1 MLIRLVISLFV
12 LLWAVPSHAAPL
24 ADCAQATVAAAVAA
38 ATAGDTVTIPA
49 CAATTW
55 DDPVAIDKNLTIS
68 GDSPTTT
75 TLRTNDEA
83 STSADGIFTIADNV
97 VVIIKNI
104 GFTTTV
110 PIDTNA
116 YNAPIWFNGDT
127 HTGSVIY
134 NCKFDGHKW
143 AIFGWELTGVA
154 ISKNSFID
162 GGVQLYG
169 SSTAWNSAITLGDGN
184 WTFIEGNTFTAQ
196 RGQAIHFILGYAGA
210 KYVAR
215 YNSFVSTDGTG
226 YVSDPV
232 DAHGYGHGSG
242 ATGHSTRGW
251 DVYNNYFVTA
261 GSESRGFIPRGGSGT
276 AHDNLF
282 NEINNAYAYGEIY
295 LWEYRQYA
303 SILYGPTGGNQAGC
317 GTPTSA
323 VTGYCADVEGV
334 PCCESI
340 GMGPSQAQDAAYFW
354 GNYKCTTAP
363 CTSNKVAI
371 NPTVAAD
378 SVGYITLNEDY
389 YNAEKSGYSKY
400 ACPHDS
406 VTDLAGTGCDSTLYG
421 TTGYGVATTFTVTP
435 SKVGAAG
442 TIYPSLAETVSSG
455 GNSSVYT
462 ATVPN
467 GWRVTWGGT
476 GGCTGNGTTCQV
488 LNVTADKT
496 VIATFETIKIGGVR

>member
-1 MLIRLVISLFV
+1 MLIRLVLSLLI
-12 LLWAVPSHAAPL
+12 LLFAFPAHAAPL
-24 ADCAQATVAAAVAA
+24 ADCAQATVATAVAA
-38 ATAGDTVTIPA
+38 ASPGDTITLPA

-55 DDPVAIDKNLTIS
+55 DDPVTITKNLTIV
-68 GDSPTTT
+68 GDGPTTT
-75 TLRTNDEA
+75 TLKTNDEA
-83 STSADGIFTIADNV
+83 SAAADGIFIIADNV
-97 VVIIKNI
+97 VVTIKGI
-104 GFTTTV
+104 GFAPTTA
-110 PIDTNA
+110 IDTNA
-116 YNAPIWFNGDT
+116 YNAPIWFEGDS
-127 HTGSVIY
+127 HDGSVIY
-134 NCKFDGHKW
+134 NCKFNGHKW
-143 AIFGWELTGVA
+143 AVFGWNLNGVV
-154 ISKNSFID
+154 ISSNTFID
-162 GGVQLYG
+162 GGIQLYG
-169 SSTAWNSAITLGDGN
+169 ASNAWSSAITLGDAN
-184 WTFIEGNTFTAQ
+184 WTFIEGNTFSSSA
-196 RGQAIHFILGYAGA
+196 GQAIHMVLGYAGA
-210 KYVAR
+210 KYVVR
-215 YNSFVSTDGTG
+215 HNSISSGG
-226 YVSDPV
+226 GSAYISDAI

-242 ATGHSTRGW
+242 ALGHSTRGW
-251 DVYNNYFVTA
+251 DVYNNLFTTN
-261 GSESRGFIPRGGSGT
+261 GSESRAIILRGGSGT

-282 NEINNAYAYGEIY
+282 NQINNPYSVAEIS

-303 SILYGPTGGNQAGC
+303 DILSGPTGGNQAGC

-323 VTGYCADVEGV
+323 VTGYCSAVEGA
-334 PCCESI
+334 PCCESV

-354 GNYKCTTAP
+354 GNYKCTTAA
-363 CTSNKVAI
+363 CLSNKVAI